1 MNLYFK
7 GSPNSGVIFD
17 LDKKRSR
24 IKEID
29 RLGEDPAFWGDQKR
43 AKALLQEKKRLE
55 TIIHD
60 IEMLE
65 RRSSDA
71 KTLIDLAVEEG
82 DEGLLSEASG
92 LIMSLEEDV
101 QKESV
106 KQLLSRPEDQN
117 PAILTIH
124 SGAGGTEACDWAA
137 MLSRM
142 YKRWSEQHGY
152 TVEVIDYLAGEEAGV
167 KSVTFLV
174 TGPYAF
180 GYLKAERG
188 IHRLVRISPFDSN
201 KRRHTSFASVDVIPE
216 AEENIEIELEE
227 KDLRIDVYRASGP
240 GGQGVN
246 TTDSAVRVTHLPT
259 GIVAQCQSGRSQL
272 QNKERALQVLKARLN
287 EKLKNERE
295 AELAKK
301 QGEKKDISW
310 GSQIRSYTLQPY
322 RLVKDHRT
330 GIESGNP
337 DAVLD
342 GDIDQFIDAFLLQN
356 IQRGV

>member
-1 MNLYFK
+1 MES
-7 GSPNSGVIFD
+7 SPDSGVIFD
-17 LDKKRSR
+17 LDKKRAR

-29 RLGEDPAFWGDQKR
+29 RLGQDPAFWSDQKK
-43 AKALLQEKKRLE
+43 AKTLLQEKKRLE
-55 TIIHD
+55 TVIND
-60 IEMLE
+60 IGALE
-65 RRSSDA
+65 RKSSDA

-82 DEGLLSEASG
+82 DEGLLSEASQ
-92 LIMSLEEDV
+92 LIKLLEEDV
-101 QKESV
+101 QKESI
-106 KQLLSRPEDQN
+106 KQLLSQPEDQN
-117 PAILTIH
+117 HAILTIH

-142 YKRWSEQHGY
+142 YKRWSEQNGY
-152 TVEVIDYLAGEEAGV
+152 SVEVIDYLAGEEAGV
-167 KSVTFLV
+167 KSVTFLI

-180 GYLKAERG
+180 GYLKAEKG

-216 AEENIEIELEE
+216 VEEDVEIELEE
-227 KDLRIDVYRASGP
+227 KDLRIDVYRAGGP

-272 QNKERALQVLKARLN
+272 QNKERALQVLKSRLN
-287 EKLKNERE
+287 EKLKSERE
-295 AELAKK
+295 AALAKK
-301 QGEKKDISW
+301 QGEKKDIGW

-337 DAVLD
+337 DAVLG
-342 GDIDQFIDAFLLQN
+342 GDIDRFIEAFLLQN
-356 IQRGV
+356 IQRDV